1 MELYYQLYFSPLSS
15 CCHVNHFHYNIHS
28 SVSDEK
34 SQCLLSFFF
43 LLFTCI
49 YILIDEYLTCAFALF
64 RYEDFFGNNKKT
76 VQKKKS
82 KLTDGSDDSDMDF
95 DNQVVYRGIN
105 VYVSNK
111 EYFPLLI

>member
-1 MELYYQLYFSPLSS
+1 ML
-15 CCHVNHFHYNIHS
+15 I
-28 SVSDEK
+28 
-34 SQCLLSFFF
+34 
-43 LLFTCI
+43 LFTTI
-49 YILIDEYLTCAFALF
+49 YTITELPFSLF

-111 EYFPLLI
+111 EYFPLLILVTFLSF